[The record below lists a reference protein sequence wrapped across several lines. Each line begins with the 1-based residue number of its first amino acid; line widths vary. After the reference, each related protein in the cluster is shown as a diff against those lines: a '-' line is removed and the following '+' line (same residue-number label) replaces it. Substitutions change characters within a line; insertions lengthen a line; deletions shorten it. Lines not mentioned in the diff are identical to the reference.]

1 MKLLTTAFATS
12 VGRAFTQ
19 LFIRRSWKKQRLTSW
34 LLMLKSRLSTN
45 ISSFVL
51 ENIQDRAT
59 VTMAVS
65 LAVYEIFSVKE
76 WRDLENWIRS
86 CSRSLKVAPFDR
98 PYDFLL
104 VRHCKI
110 NIITQGHSNLYHSKG
125 WVRFPI
131 RLPLSIMGLSCIIS
145 EKKRDIGRKSW
156 FFSYSLAF
164 DAPFGIKK
172 KTRMVALPDV
182 KKFWGYVQ
190 RCQQNTGMWQTDRRT
205 DRQTDKQT
213 DRQ

>member
-1 MKLLTTAFATS
+1 
-12 VGRAFTQ
+12 
-19 LFIRRSWKKQRLTSW
+19 
-34 LLMLKSRLSTN
+34 MLKSRLSTN

-145 EKKRDIGRKSW
+145 EKSEILVENRDFFHTPLHSTPRLVLKKLEWWRYLTLKS
-156 FFSYSLAF
+156 FEDMFSGVNRIPAC
-164 DAPFGIKK
+164 D
-172 KTRMVALPDV
+172 R
-182 KKFWGYVQ
+182 
-190 RCQQNTGMWQTDRRT
+190 QTDGQT
-205 DRQTDKQT
+205 DRQTNKQT
-213 DRQ
+213 DRQTSCDGIVRAVHTRRAVKWLCVLKFLKLGSQAHIK